1 MGLAMLIRHLSLT
14 NFRNYARLELD
25 LPAGPVLLLGDNAQG
40 KTSLLEAIY
49 YLATSRPLHTASP
62 RQLIH
67 WLASQES
74 LTPAARIVAYVE
86 RGDATHSLDVTL
98 MLEPSPGGEERFRKQ
113 IKVDN
118 IPRRAQDLVGQMT
131 VVLFVPQ
138 DVELVGG
145 SPSLRRRYL
154 DSTLSQVDADYH
166 EALSQFEAVLS
177 QRNALLKQLNER
189 GGDPDELTYW
199 DEQLSA
205 SGALITLRRQQAVI
219 ELGKLADAIHRDLT
233 GGQERLRLRY
243 EPCFDPSRPA
253 SAEFQMPLKL
263 DVPVVAPSATPV
275 AQAQVSFRAQLEA
288 RRSEEIAR
296 GVTLVGPHRDEVR
309 FIADEIDLGMYG
321 SRGQQRTSVLALK
334 LAEVEWM
341 RGKTGE
347 WPVLLLDEV
356 LAELDAKRRAYL
368 LARVN
373 GANQSLTTGTG
384 PELFSADYVHRA
396 KILRVTMGRI
406 E

>member
-1 MGLAMLIRHLSLT
+1 
-14 NFRNYARLELD
+14 
-25 LPAGPVLLLGDNAQG
+25 
-40 KTSLLEAIY
+40 
-49 YLATSRPLHTASP
+49 
-62 RQLIH
+62 
-67 WLASQES
+67 
-74 LTPAARIVAYVE
+74 
-86 RGDATHSLDVTL
+86 
-98 MLEPSPGGEERFRKQ
+98 
-113 IKVDN
+113 
-118 IPRRAQDLVGQMT
+118 MT
-131 VVLFVPQ
+131 VVLFLPQ

-154 DSTLSQVDADYH
+154 DSALSQVDVDYH

-177 QRNALLKQLNER
+177 QRNALLKQLSER

-243 EPCFDPSRPA
+243 EPCFDPNRLA
-253 SAEFQMPLKL
+253 SAEFQMPLQL
-263 DVPVVAPSATPV
+263 DVPVVASSSTPV
-275 AQAQVSFRAQLEA
+275 AQAQASFRAQLEV
-288 RRSEEIAR
+288 RRNEEIAR

-384 PELFSADYVHRA
+384 PELFSANYVHRA

>member
-1 MGLAMLIRHLSLT
+1 LA
-14 NFRNYARLELD
+14 
-25 LPAGPVLLLGDNAQG
+25 G
-40 KTSLLEAIY
+40 
-49 YLATSRPLHTASP
+49 
-62 RQLIH
+62 
-67 WLASQES
+67 QES
-74 LTPAARIVAYVE
+74 LTPAARIVAHVE
-86 RGDATHSLDVTL
+86 RSDAAHSLDVTL
-98 MLEPSPGGEERFRKQ
+98 MLEPSPGGEEHFRKQ

-131 VVLFVPQ
+131 VVLFLPQ
-138 DVELVGG
+138 DVDLVGG

-154 DSTLSQVDADYH
+154 DSVLGQVDADYH
-166 EALSQFEAVLS
+166 EALSHFEAVLS
-177 QRNALLKQLNER
+177 QRNALLKQLNEH
-189 GGDPDELTYW
+189 GGDPDELIYW

-205 SGALITLRRQQAVI
+205 SGALITFRRQQAVI
-219 ELGKLADAIHRDLT
+219 ELGELADSIHRDLT

-243 EPCFDPSRPA
+243 EPCFDPHRPA

-263 DVPVVAPSATPV
+263 DLPVVAPAAQPL

-288 RRSEEIAR
+288 RRGEEIAR
-296 GVTLVGPHRDEVR
+296 GVTLVGPHRDELR
-309 FIADEIDLGMYG
+309 FIADEIDLGVYG

-341 RGKTGE
+341 RGKTNE

-384 PELFSADYVHRA
+384 PELFSADYVQRA
-396 KILRVTMGRI
+396 KILRVTAGQI
-406 E
+406 K